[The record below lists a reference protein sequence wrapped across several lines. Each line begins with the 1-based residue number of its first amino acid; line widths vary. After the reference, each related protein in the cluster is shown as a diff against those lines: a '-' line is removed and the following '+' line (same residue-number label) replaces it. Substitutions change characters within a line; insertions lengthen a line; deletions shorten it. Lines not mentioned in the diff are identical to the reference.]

1 MNDAKKK
8 DLTQQE
14 LRGELEARKLR
25 LDQHLS
31 GLQSELTV
39 ADVNVGG
46 RPILDYVREKPLA
59 VAGVAAGVGL
69 LAGVVTGLMKREAPE
84 PPSERDL
91 WMSAY
96 LNDLLDESAHRVQ
109 RGEDSDAALRRS
121 LRRRAPV
128 VVLEADEPPV
138 KKRESSLGGL
148 LLKTA
153 LGFGVKFALDQFA
166 QQVTGEDE
174 LFEAMESEVT
184 DEGGTS
190 PPPPTVTP
198 IEPTYQ

>member
-1 MNDAKKK
+1 MNDDKKK
-8 DLTQQE
+8 NLTQQE

-46 RPILDYVREKPLA
+46 RPILDYVREKPLV
-59 VAGVAAGVGL
+59 VAGVAAGVGM
-69 LAGVVTGLMKREAPE
+69 LAGIVTGLMKREAPE

-138 KKRESSLGGL
+138 VKRQSSLGGL

-153 LGFGVKFALDQFA
+153 LGFGVKFALDQVA
-166 QQVTGEDE
+166 QQVTSESE
-174 LFEAMESEVT
+174 LFEAMESEAT
-184 DEGGTS
+184 SERGTS

>member
-46 RPILDYVREKPLA
+46 RPILDYVREKPLV
-59 VAGVAAGVGL
+59 VAGVAAGVGM
-69 LAGVVTGLMKREAPE
+69 LAGIVTGLMKREAPE
-84 PPSERDL
+84 PLSERDL

-138 KKRESSLGGL
+138 VKRQSSLGGL

-153 LGFGVKFALDQFA
+153 FGFGVKFALDQVA
-166 QQVTGEDE
+166 QQVTSESE
-174 LFEAMESEVT
+174 LFEAMESEAT
-184 DEGGTS
+184 SERGTS